1 MRNKPTK
8 ETIIRT
14 LVLFFALANQ
24 TLVLFGHTALPITD
38 DKLYELISWL
48 FTAGSSL
55 VCWWKNQSFSDAAI
69 EADIFL
75 QTISYA
81 SRSWRDGGCSP
92 SLNTTKG
99 VIMFEPSGNSP

>member
-8 ETIIRT
+8 EAIIRT
-14 LVLFFALANQ
+14 LVLFAALANQ

-38 DKLYELISWL
+38 DKLYGVISWL

-75 QTISYA
+75 DMV
-81 SRSWRDGGCSP
+81 R
-92 SLNTTKG
+92 NETKTY
-99 VIMFEPSGNSP
+99 E

>member
-1 MRNKPTK
+1 MKRKPSK

-24 TLVLFGHTALPITD
+24 TLVLFGHTAFPITD
-38 DKLYELISWL
+38 DKLYGLVSWL

-75 QTISYA
+75 DMV
-81 SRSWRDGGCSP
+81 R
-92 SLNTTKG
+92 NETKTY
-99 VIMFEPSGNSP
+99 E

>member
-14 LVLFFALANQ
+14 LVLFVALANQ
-24 TLVLFGHTALPITD
+24 TLVLFGYTALPITD
-38 DKLYELISWL
+38 DKLYGVISWL

-75 QTISYA
+75 DMV
-81 SRSWRDGGCSP
+81 R
-92 SLNTTKG
+92 NETKTY
-99 VIMFEPSGNSP
+99 E